1 MVTNHTSEGLA
12 ELVTRNRF
20 IDREIVFSEVDYGL
34 GEEAVF
40 MCCFSSE
47 AKATE
52 VEMIRRGY
60 VSPIIFR
67 IQAIIL
73 EVHAAVKAKLHCFLA
88 LGRES
93 NALVFFFKF
102 GGNCSRFR
110 VGQNTLFN
118 QEVEK
123 RVV

>member
-1 MVTNHTSEGLA
+1 
-12 ELVTRNRF
+12 
-20 IDREIVFSEVDYGL
+20 
-34 GEEAVF
+34 

-52 VEMIRRGY
+52 VEVVCGGY
-60 VSPIIFR
+60 VPTINLR

-73 EVHAAVKAKLHCFLA
+73 EVHTAVEAKLHCFLT
-88 LGRES
+88 LRRES
-93 NALVFFFKF
+93 NALVFFLKL
-102 GGNCSRFR
+102 GGNGSRFR